1 MNIIFEAIFVAV
13 IAVLFFVTVCPDI
26 PTKIGM
32 INVYTAVNNGDN
44 NVSSLVVFSP
54 CFRCF
59 NVGIWQDAVDVLND
73 NIFT

>member
-54 CFRCF
+54 CFRCSDIC
-59 NVGIWQDAVDVLND
+59 IWQNTADIFKN